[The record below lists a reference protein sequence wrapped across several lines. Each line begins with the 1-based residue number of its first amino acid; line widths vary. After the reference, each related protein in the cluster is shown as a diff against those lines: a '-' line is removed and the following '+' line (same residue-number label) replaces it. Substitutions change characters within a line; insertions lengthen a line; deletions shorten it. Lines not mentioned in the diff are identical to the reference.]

1 MEGIGVFSLAPYW
14 KSIDPVELKSEQAM
28 KKVVLIGGT
37 GHMGAVAVR
46 HLDPRRYR
54 FVVVTRRPRNS
65 QEVAWDGRTQ
75 GEWAEELDGADVV
88 INLAGRS
95 VNCRYTPANLKVMM
109 DSRIESTRAVG
120 VAIANC
126 AVPPKVWLQAST
138 ATIYAH
144 TFGAAN
150 DEATGVL
157 AGNEVG
163 VPKIWAFSA
172 EIAKRW
178 EATLEEAQTPNTR
191 KVAMRMAIMMSR
203 DEGGPFDILASLT
216 RKGLGGKVAG
226 GRQFVSWIH
235 EVDLARAFEFL
246 MDSELSG
253 PVNLSSPNP
262 LSQGEFAAILR
273 RSLGVPIGLGATKW
287 MVDIAAYLMNSHSEL
302 VLKSRRVV
310 PTRLVDAGFQFRF
323 PTWNDAVADLVRP
336 SH

>member
-1 MEGIGVFSLAPYW
+1 
-14 KSIDPVELKSEQAM
+14 
-28 KKVVLIGGT
+28 
-37 GHMGAVAVR
+37 
-46 HLDPRRYR
+46 
-54 FVVVTRRPRNS
+54 VVVTRRPRSS
-65 QEVAWDGRTQ
+65 QEVAWDGKTQ
-75 GEWAEELDGADVV
+75 GEWSRELDGADVV

-109 DSRIESTRAVG
+109 GSRIDSTRAVG
-120 VAIANC
+120 VAISNC
-126 AVPPKVWLQAST
+126 VSPPKVWLQAST

-144 TFGAAN
+144 TFGVAN

-157 AGNEVG
+157 AGHEVG
-163 VPKIWAFSA
+163 VPKVWAFSA

-178 EATLEEAQTPNTR
+178 EATLEAADTPQTR

-203 DEGGPFDILASLT
+203 DKGGPFDILASLA
-216 RKGLGGKVAG
+216 RRRLGGKVAG
-226 GRQFVSWIH
+226 GHQFVSWIH

-246 MDSELSG
+246 MNSELSG

-262 LSQGEFAAILR
+262 LPQGEFAAILR

-310 PTRLVDAGFQFRF
+310 PTRLLAEGFEFKFTEWREAA
-323 PTWNDAVADLVRP
+323 DDLVH
-336 SH
+336 S

>member
-1 MEGIGVFSLAPYW
+1 
-14 KSIDPVELKSEQAM
+14 M

-37 GHMGAVAVR
+37 GHMGAVAMR
-46 HLDPRRYR
+46 HLDPERYR
-54 FVVVTRRPRNS
+54 FVVITRRPRVPR
-65 QEVAWDGRTQ
+65 EVAWDGRTQ
-75 GEWAEELDGADVV
+75 GEWSRELDGADVV

-109 DSRIESTRAVG
+109 DSRIDSTRAVG

-126 AVPPKVWLQAST
+126 EAPPKVWLQAST

-163 VPKIWAFSA
+163 VPKVWAFSA

-178 EATLEEAQTPNTR
+178 EATLEEAQTPRTR
-191 KVAMRMAIMMSR
+191 KVALRMAIMMSR
-203 DEGGPFDILASLT
+203 DRGGPFDILASLA
-216 RKGLGGKVAG
+216 RRGLGGKVAG

-246 MDSELSG
+246 IEHEISG

-262 LSQGEFAAILR
+262 LPQGEFAAILR
-273 RSLGVPIGLGATKW
+273 QALGVPIGLGATKE
-287 MVDIAAYLMNSHSEL
+287 MVDVAAYLMHSHSEL

-310 PTRLVDAGFQFRF
+310 PTRLVEAGFGFTF
-323 PTWNDAVADLVRP
+323 PDWKSAAADLVARDINGDLQR
-336 SH
+336 